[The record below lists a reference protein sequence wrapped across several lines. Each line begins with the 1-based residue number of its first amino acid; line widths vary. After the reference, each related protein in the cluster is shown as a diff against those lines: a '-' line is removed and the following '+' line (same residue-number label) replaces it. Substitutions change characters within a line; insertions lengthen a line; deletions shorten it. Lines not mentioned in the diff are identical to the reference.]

1 MIGFLLPYTVQC
13 QHPEDSDT
21 FRHAGFVAVGGSFC
35 GEGGG
40 RVSTPS
46 LGSFHNFVF
55 ENGPIFV

>member
-1 MIGFLLPYTVQC
+1 MIGFLLPDTAQC

-40 RVSTPS
+40 GECLHPVSWKFPQ
-46 LGSFHNFVF
+46 LCL
-55 ENGPIFV
+55 